1 MVPPATIATTVA
13 TSGPVERLLDRDAEV
28 ALLREALADA
38 RDGRGRLVIVEGEPG
53 IGKTALLATVRR
65 EATEAGCAVLA
76 ATGGELERGFA
87 WGVVRQLFE
96 PLVYGASAAGRRSLL
111 RGAASLARPALGLSS
126 ADEGAAGSG
135 DGSFAAQHG
144 LYWLTANLVEGAPAA
159 IVVDDAHWADS
170 ASLLFLN
177 YLGRRIAELPVLLVV
192 GMRPAEPGAP
202 HALLQALRGLPR
214 SARRRALLRFPKP
227 RSAR

>member
-1 MVPPATIATTVA
+1 MAGW
-13 TSGPVERLLDRDAEV
+13 S
-28 ALLREALADA
+28 
-38 RDGRGRLVIVEGEPG
+38 IVEGEPG
-53 IGKTALLATVRR
+53 IGKTALLADGARGKPR
-65 EATEAGCAVLA
+65 QRGCTVLA

-96 PLVYGASAAGRRSLL
+96 PLVYGASGSGRRSLL

-126 ADEGAAGSG
+126 ADDGAAGSG

-144 LYWLTANLVEGAPAA
+144 LYWLTANLVEGGPAA
-159 IVVDDAHWADS
+159 IVVDDAHWADP

-177 YLGRRIAELPVLLVV
+177 YLSRRIAELPVLLVV

-202 HALLQALRGLPR
+202 HALLQALRGLSRSAVPRALRALGGRGPRPDRAPAREFPRERPSCAPR
-214 SARRRALLRFPKP
+214 ST
-227 RSAR
+227 